1 MSVAGCSKEYIRY
14 CSSLISIIITLTDY
28 LSSFVFTFQL
38 YSDLLYY
45 STLIYSDLLY
55 STLIYSDLLYST
67 LLFSDLLYSDLLYS
81 TLLRE
86 AAVSFTGPRFDNRSS
101 KEYFEEEC
109 FCPDAVEKVVNH
121 HTLSLF
127 LQEFSAFLHFYHC
140 TSTTFTYL
148 LILRSFYAFISIS
161 SYLLIFIYFLIF
173 LFFNS

>member
-38 YSDLLYY
+38 YS
-45 STLIYSDLLY
+45 TLI
-55 STLIYSDLLYST
+55 
-67 LLFSDLLYSDLLYS
+67 YS

-127 LQEFSAFLHFYHC
+127 LQKFSAFLYFYYC
-140 TSTTFTYL
+140 TSTTFIYRL
-148 LILRSFYAFISIS
+148 LLPLFILTLDSFSIS
-161 SYLLIFIYFLIF
+161 AASPFLDS
-173 LFFNS
+173 L

>member
-1 MSVAGCSKEYIRY
+1 MSVAGCSKEYIHY
-14 CSSLISIIITLTDY
+14 CSSLISIIITLTDN

-38 YSDLLYY
+38 YS
-45 STLIYSDLLY
+45 TLI
-55 STLIYSDLLYST
+55 
-67 LLFSDLLYSDLLYS
+67 YS

-127 LQEFSAFLHFYHC
+127 LQEFSAFLYFYHC
-140 TSTTFTYL
+140 TSTTFIYL
-148 LILRSFYAFISIS
+148 LILLSFYAFISIS
-161 SYLLIFIYFLIF
+161 SYLFIFFVF
-173 LFFNS
+173 

>member
-1 MSVAGCSKEYIRY
+1 MSVAGCSKEYIHY
-14 CSSLISIIITLTDY
+14 CSSLISIIITLTDN

-38 YSDLLYY
+38 YS
-45 STLIYSDLLY
+45 TLI
-55 STLIYSDLLYST
+55 
-67 LLFSDLLYSDLLYS
+67 YS

-127 LQEFSAFLHFYHC
+127 LQKFSAFLYFYHC
-140 TSTTFTYL
+140 TSTTFIYL
-148 LILRSFYAFISIS
+148 LILLSFYAFIFIS
-161 SYLLIFIYFLIF
+161 SYLFIFFVF
-173 LFFNS
+173 